1 MTALQIAAASAA
13 VALGAVLQG
22 SAGFGLSLVSVPL
35 LALIEPRL
43 LPGPLLCVAIVLTL
57 LLSYRER
64 RSIDFRGVTWGIVG
78 RVPGA
83 VVGAAALTVMPQA
96 QISLMFGILVIL
108 AVLISLLP
116 IRIRPTAP
124 RLLAAGLLSGFMG
137 TTAAVGGPPIALL
150 LQHSPGPQLRG
161 TLSGFFVVGASVSLL
176 ALIAIGRFG
185 VDELWL
191 ALLLLPGILAGFL
204 ASRRTAHL
212 LDRGHTRTL
221 VLVVSALAAV
231 SVILRQ
237 VW

>member
-1 MTALQIAAASAA
+1 MIPLQIVGAFVA
-13 VALGAVLQG
+13 VALGAALQG
-22 SAGFGLSLVSVPL
+22 SVGFGLSLVAVPL

-57 LLSYRER
+57 LLSHRER
-64 RSIDFRGVTWGIVG
+64 RSIDFHGVKWGIAG
-78 RVPGA
+78 RIPGA
-83 VVGAAALTVMPQA
+83 VVGAAALKVMPQE
-96 QISLMFGILVIL
+96 QISLMFGTLVIL

-124 RLLAAGLLSGFMG
+124 RLLGAGLLSGFMG

-161 TLSGFFVVGASVSLL
+161 TLSSFFVMGASVSLL

-185 VDELWL
+185 VPELRL
-191 ALLLLPGILAGFL
+191 SLLLLPGILAGFWG
-204 ASRRTAHL
+204 SRYTARI
-212 LDRGHTRTL
+212 LDRGYTRTV
-221 VLVVSALAAV
+221 VLVVSALAAAL
-231 SVILRQ
+231 VILRH